1 VTRAR
6 ASLLVAAAAVIP
18 RLAVLLHEQ
27 GAILANNTEKSDTF
41 ATTFVHTG
49 TFGFVPGLPS
59 ADTQPLYGWFLIPL
73 YWIFGRSWETVG
85 LAQIAV
91 AVCTALLVYEIG
103 RRFLSPR
110 AGVVGALAATL
121 NPYLVWHDVHVNREI
136 LDQLL
141 AAALVLLTLLVAR
154 RPTLPLAAALG
165 VVLGLAMLGN
175 TRLFALPVVVAA
187 FLVWQIGLVG
197 RAGSVAAVVLA
208 CAGIAVLPWLVRNK
222 VQVGC
227 WALTTDARAFWKAN
241 NPDTYGVLARG
252 GWIDDVNIHLPRGRP
267 LTAEEAQ
274 TRWQRDHV
282 KVDVHECAQ
291 VGYYEDKVFAF
302 WVDHPGEKGKLMA
315 QAAAMLWN
323 PRVTETTGR
332 SGAGTSLDLGRRWV
346 APIYTGVLFALAVV
360 GLFVVSRAVAVLA
373 VLLLAYDTVT
383 ALAFAGATR
392 YRVPWDFLIALLA
405 GAAIARAW
413 ARVRA
418 RRPVYA

>member
-1 VTRAR
+1 MTRAR
-6 ASLLVAAAAVIP
+6 AFLLVAAAAAIP
-18 RLAVLLHEQ
+18 RLAILLHER
-27 GAILANNTEKSDTF
+27 GAILANNTEKSDSF

-73 YWIFGRSWETVG
+73 YWIFGRNWEAVG
-85 LAQIAV
+85 FAQIAV

-103 RRFLSPR
+103 RRFVSPR
-110 AGVVGALAATL
+110 AGLVGALAATL

-141 AAALVLLTLLVAR
+141 AAALVLLTLVVAK
-154 RPTLPLAAALG
+154 RPTLPRAAALG
-165 VVLGLAMLGN
+165 VVLGLALLGN

-187 FLVWQIGLVG
+187 FLVWQLGLVR
-197 RAGSVAAVVLA
+197 RAGEIAVVVFV
-208 CAGIAVLPWLVRNK
+208 CAGIAVLPWLVRNEGD
-222 VQVGC
+222 VGC
-227 WALTTDARAFWKAN
+227 WALTTDARALWKAN

-252 GWIDDVNIHLPRGRP
+252 GWIDDVSIRLPRGRP

-274 TRWQRDHV
+274 FKWEHEHQ

-291 VGYYEDKVFAF
+291 VGYYEHRVFAF

-315 QAAAMLWN
+315 QAAGMLWN

-346 APIYTGVLFALAVV
+346 APIYTGILFVLALI
-360 GLFVVSRAVAVLA
+360 GLFVVPRALAVLA
-373 VLLLAYDTVT
+373 LLLLGYDTVT

-405 GAAIARAW
+405 AAAIERAW

-418 RRPVYA
+418 RRPAYA